1 MNQSAERMP
10 SGAMSDEPAGM
21 GDARERRNPLLET
34 ALFKQVSEEQAREL
48 VPYLHHEE
56 YDKGEYIFTEGD
68 TDQRMY
74 VIQEGRVKLTRQS
87 VDKRVQLLSIHTRG
101 ELLGEIPVFDPQ
113 GGPRTAN
120 AVAMVDGTQ
129 VVWLDHDAL
138 FAWLSKYPAWPST
151 CCRCSRIACA
161 PITSALP
168 TWCSAMCPAVW
179 RKHC

>member
-120 AVAMVDGTQ
+120 AVAMVDGTR
-129 VVWLDHDAL
+129 WCGSTMTHCSRGSANTR
-138 FAWLSKYPAWPST
+138 AWPST

>member
-120 AVAMVDGTQ
+120 AVARWTAPRWCGSTMTHCSRGSANTR
-129 VVWLDHDAL
+129 
-138 FAWLSKYPAWPST
+138 AWPST